1 MDIPMPDAVPSFPLN
16 RLQQTRQ
23 AQLNTALTHRTTAQ
37 ARLATASAA
46 FCLADEANITAS
58 SQLLDFK
65 AGPPQKPATSRSS
78 KGKTRAN
85 VDGSRWVDSEGTEG
99 MTGGQIKRFKALK
112 RAQKLA
118 QREFEKVA
126 EEVVQA
132 QEEVAV
138 ASIRVRWTRRALE
151 ELEE

>member
-1 MDIPMPDAVPSFPLN
+1 MDIPMPDAAPSPLLTK
-16 RLQQTRQ
+16 LQQTRQ
-23 AQLNTALTHRTTAQ
+23 AQLNTALAHRTTAQ

-58 SQLLDFK
+58 TQLLDFK
-65 AGPPQKPATSRSS
+65 AGPSQKSTTSRSS
-78 KGKTRAN
+78 RGKARAN
-85 VDGSRWVDSEGTEG
+85 ADGSRWVDGEGTEG
-99 MTGGQIKRFKALK
+99 MTSGQIRRFKALK

-118 QREFEKVA
+118 LREFERAA

-138 ASIRVRWTRRALE
+138 ASIRVRWARRAVE
-151 ELEE
+151 ELGV

>member
-1 MDIPMPDAVPSFPLN
+1 MPDAAPSPLLT

-23 AQLNTALTHRTTAQ
+23 NQLNTALTQKTTAQ
-37 ARLATASAA
+37 ARLATASAT
-46 FCLADEANITAS
+46 FCLADKANITAS
-58 SQLLDFK
+58 TQLLDFK

-78 KGKTRAN
+78 RGKARAIP
-85 VDGSRWVDSEGTEG
+85 DGSRWVDGEGTEG
-99 MTGGQIKRFKALK
+99 MTEGQIKRFKALK

-118 QREFEKVA
+118 LREFERAA

-138 ASIRVRWTRRALE
+138 ASIRVRRASRAVE
-151 ELEE
+151 ELEV